1 MTSPDTSRRSKA
13 RTRLVRRDTVRAA
26 KIPSRFR
33 ASVRSASCPTRR
45 KASSPDT
52 CAAMTEASG
61 RSSAVGLGTCSGQT
75 ERSKRTFPELVAAYG
90 LRARTSLSGD
100 ALDDLDQFVYA

>member
-1 MTSPDTSRRSKA
+1 MTG
-13 RTRLVRRDTVRAA
+13 
-26 KIPSRFR
+26 
-33 ASVRSASCPTRR
+33 
-45 KASSPDT
+45 
-52 CAAMTEASG
+52 ASG

-100 ALDDLDQFVYA
+100 ARDDLDQFVYAVTLLAGERDELVRWLDDGSTLGRPCN